1 MSQSL
6 TNDSISSKSNTIII
20 EVTEP
25 QNHGVGA
32 KKYTD
37 YLVKT
42 RVIVQFLYNFKLM
55 FNLNCFH

>member
-6 TNDSISSKSNTIII
+6 TNDSYNSKSNTIII

-25 QNHGVGA
+25 QNHGIGT

-42 RVIVQFLYNFKLM
+42 RVDMRFDTRNDISI
-55 FNLNCFH
+55 

>member
-6 TNDSISSKSNTIII
+6 SSDSYGVRSKSSSIII

-25 QNHGVGA
+25 QNHGIGQ

-42 RVIVQFLYNFKLM
+42 RVSLKV
-55 FNLNCFH
+55 